1 MCAIITA
8 RCKVKKA
15 DVVIG
20 QKYVAKISGK
30 LTVVRLDRQVIQ
42 GGWYATNVS
51 TGRRV
56 RIRTAARLRR
66 AASFEEKLSAAY
78 DYMGLTPMPGFD
90 NRGATHRSLNM
101 LVQAAAH
108 EQEKEEASLTLSP
121 QWPNATQRSRM

>member
-8 RCKVKKA
+8 RCKVKKV

-66 AASFEEKLSAAY
+66 AASFEEKLSAA
-78 DYMGLTPMPGFD
+78 
-90 NRGATHRSLNM
+90 RSKP
-101 LVQAAAH
+101 AADDVVMAGIN
-108 EQEKEEASLTLSP
+108 LSP